1 MSRIQFLNI
10 DLDLESDE
18 DISDLVTE
26 IGTKLIVMRDHTVS
40 GVHHASFE
48 TTLPTENEIIA
59 EYSSVILR
67 LTETSKRLW
76 ERCSKRCFDFG
87 YDCGDAPNDFRS
99 IISAES
105 VSKIKEMGA
114 EMAITIYP
122 IAHED
127 T

>member
-1 MSRIQFLNI
+1 MNRIQFLNI

-48 TTLPTENEIIA
+48 TTLSTENEIIA
-59 EYSSVILR
+59 EYSSVISG
-67 LTETSKRLW
+67 LTDTSKRLW
-76 ERCSKRCFDFG
+76 ERCSKRSFDFG
-87 YDCGDAPNDFRS
+87 YDSGDAPNDFRS
-99 IISAES
+99 VISAES

-114 EMAITIYP
+114 EVAITIYP